1 VGLTQSAYFRNDVTE
16 VLARFVR
23 YTRQYGKTVQDA
35 YFLCKTLDEAKAKFQ
50 ELLDVLVHHD
60 GVYIGSKEQRKR
72 KNQSL

>member
-1 VGLTQSAYFRNDVTE
+1 MKVMAIKGIEDMGHRWG
-16 VLARFVR
+16 VR

-35 YFLCKTLDEAKAKFQ
+35 YFLCKTPDEAKAKFQ